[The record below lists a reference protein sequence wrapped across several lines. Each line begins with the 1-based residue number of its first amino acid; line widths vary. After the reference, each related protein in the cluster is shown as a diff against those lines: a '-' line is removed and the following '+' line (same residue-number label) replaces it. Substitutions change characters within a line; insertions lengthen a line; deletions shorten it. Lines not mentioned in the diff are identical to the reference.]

1 LPYNRHLVQGFP
13 RAYGYTGDG
22 IFSHMDWQVGFLRKQ
37 YTEMRMNMPE
47 RAKVLGSYVDL
58 LDMNGVMEKLG
69 AMVEGHS
76 TQQVV
81 TLNAEIAYLAQRDH
95 SLQAIINSAD
105 LVTPD
110 GIGIVWAARLQGYK
124 IRQRVTGIEL
134 TYRLSEEA
142 AKQGWKVFL
151 LGALPGIADQAADC
165 LQKSLPGLQIVGQD
179 HGYHSSQEMPAVIEK
194 INQLQ
199 PDILLVAL
207 GAPRQEFWIHEHK
220 NNLKVK
226 VCIGIGGSLDVLAGE
241 KKRAP
246 ELFIRLNLEWLY
258 RLLSEPA
265 RIKRQVNLPLFVLQ
279 VLKNKYLPGK

>member
-1 LPYNRHLVQGFP
+1 
-13 RAYGYTGDG
+13 
-22 IFSHMDWQVGFLRKQ
+22 
-37 YTEMRMNMPE
+37 
-47 RAKVLGSYVDL
+47 
-58 LDMNGVMEKLG
+58 
-69 AMVEGHS
+69 
-76 TQQVV
+76 
-81 TLNAEIAYLAQRDH
+81 
-95 SLQAIINSAD
+95 
-105 LVTPD
+105 
-110 GIGIVWAARLQGYK
+110 
-124 IRQRVTGIEL
+124 
-134 TYRLSEEA
+134 
-142 AKQGWKVFL
+142 
-151 LGALPGIADQAADC
+151 
-165 LQKSLPGLQIVGQD
+165 
-179 HGYHSSQEMPAVIEK
+179 MPAVIEK

>member
-1 LPYNRHLVQGFP
+1 
-13 RAYGYTGDG
+13 
-22 IFSHMDWQVGFLRKQ
+22 
-37 YTEMRMNMPE
+37 MRMNMPE

>member
-1 LPYNRHLVQGFP
+1 
-13 RAYGYTGDG
+13 
-22 IFSHMDWQVGFLRKQ
+22 
-37 YTEMRMNMPE
+37 
-47 RAKVLGSYVDL
+47 
-58 LDMNGVMEKLG
+58 
-69 AMVEGHS
+69 
-76 TQQVV
+76 
-81 TLNAEIAYLAQRDH
+81 
-95 SLQAIINSAD
+95 
-105 LVTPD
+105 
-110 GIGIVWAARLQGYK
+110 
-124 IRQRVTGIEL
+124 
-134 TYRLSEEA
+134 
-142 AKQGWKVFL
+142 L